1 MKVEVERDALM
12 GAVRAVIDV
21 VEARTTIPVLSN
33 MLVEVEG
40 GSLTLTGTDLDLQ
53 VSATVPAAGE
63 MKTTVDARKL
73 QAAVDSLFKGK
84 VSIAPIDGRA
94 AVTLR
99 AGRGQRILPTL
110 SANDFPK
117 RGPIDDARSFT
128 MPSADLSRILD
139 TASVA
144 MSSEETRYYLCGIYI
159 HPWEGRLRGAA
170 TDGHRLVRAEVDL
183 PAGAEMVEGVIL
195 PRKAVGHL
203 RKLLAK
209 HDSPVEVEVTKAAMA
224 FQIGGVRVLTKLIDG
239 TFPDYNRVIPDH
251 AGRGFVGRPGVV
263 TETVSAV
270 TAVTSPEG
278 EKFKVRSV
286 ALATAAAPGESEAR
300 AKDQSGTSATEVLDV
315 ETIGE
320 PIQFGVNRDYLKS
333 VVALFR
339 ENGALTLDIRDPQA
353 PMKLTG
359 EHDHDLVAVVM
370 PMRV

>member
-12 GAVRAVIDV
+12 SAVRAVIDV

-33 MLVEVEG
+33 MLVEAEG

-73 QAAVDSLFKGK
+73 QAAVDSLSKGK
-84 VSIAPIDGRA
+84 VTIAPIDGRA
-94 AVTLR
+94 AVTLK

-110 SANDFPK
+110 AATDFPK
-117 RGPIDDARSFT
+117 RGPITDARSFAI
-128 MPSADLSRILD
+128 PGGDLSRILD

-144 MSSEETRYYLCGIYI
+144 MSTEETRYYLNGIYI

-170 TDGHRLVRAEVDL
+170 TDGHRLVRVEVAL
-183 PAGAEMVEGVIL
+183 PAGSDTMEGVIL

-209 HDSPVEVEVTKAAMA
+209 HDGTVDVEATTAAMS
-224 FQIGGVRVLTKLIDG
+224 FQIGGVRVLTKLIEG
-239 TFPDYNRVIPDH
+239 TFPDYNRIIPEH
-251 AGRGFVGRPGVV
+251 AGRGFTCRPAVV
-263 TETVSAV
+263 AETVSAV
-270 TAVTSPEG
+270 TAVTAPEG
-278 EKFKVRSV
+278 EKMKVRSV
-286 ALATAAAPGESEAR
+286 VLAIASAPHESEAR
-300 AKDQSGTSATEVLDV
+300 AKDQTGTSANEALDV
-315 ETIGE
+315 EPVGA
-320 PIQFGVNRDYLKS
+320 PIQFGVNRDYLRS
-333 VVALFR
+333 LVALFR
-339 ENGALTLDIRDPQA
+339 ENGAMTLDIRDPAA

-359 EHDHDLVAVVM
+359 EHDPDLVAIVM